1 MRGESPVSGFRLGK
15 NKNWPAQCLDINM
28 ITIVKFIKRFVKN
41 QLRQIKYE
49 WVDAKRWRRQLAH
62 HSTLY
67 HYTPYSN
74 RTHIVRTSSS
84 ELRRSRTLAAPFS
97 YAEPKSGNG
106 CTDSVSA
113 KQVAHTYLPG
123 GLFSGI
129 CCAGTQSPADVFY
142 LVVEDEQVC
151 ENDRPQCRECKVKI
165 EHLTTSFNR

>member
-1 MRGESPVSGFRLGK
+1 
-15 NKNWPAQCLDINM
+15 M
-28 ITIVKFIKRFVKN
+28 ITILKLIKRLVEN
-41 QLRQIKYE
+41 ELGHIKYE
-49 WVDAKRWRRQLAH
+49 WVDAKRWVRQLER

-67 HYTPYSN
+67 HYTQYSN
-74 RTHIVRTSSS
+74 RTHIMRTSSS
-84 ELRRSRTLAAPFS
+84 ELRRSRTLAGPFS

-142 LVVEDEQVC
+142 LVVEDGQVY
-151 ENDRPQCRECKVKI
+151 ENDRPQCGEGEAKI
-165 EHLTTSFNR
+165 EHLTTSFNW